1 MKTKTL
7 LLAALPLALLT
18 AGCGHQTENN
28 NAPAASNPV
37 DEQPAAPQAGAT
49 NQTMPAPAATNA
61 PATNAPATTNP

>member
-18 AGCGHQTENN
+18 AGCGHQTGNN
-28 NAPAASNPV
+28 NAPAASNPT
-37 DEQPAAPQAGAT
+37 DEQPVAPQAGAT